1 MLLHRQIWAA
11 IDALAASRGLTTSGL
26 AKRAGLDPTAFN
38 RSKRATPDGRLR
50 WPGTE
55 SLAKAL
61 DAAGATFEEFAGLV
75 SGRGGGRPRRLPL
88 LGLSAAS
95 IRRFDA
101 AGRPLGGGWDEIA
114 FPGLDDDSAYALEIQ
129 GSECLPLYRDGDVIV
144 VSPAAAVRRGDRIVT
159 GLRTGD
165 LSVGVLKRRTAN
177 TLEIGA
183 LGARGEDRVFSLAD
197 IAWTARIVW
206 ASQ

>member
-11 IDALAASRGLTTSGL
+11 IDALAASRGITTSGL

-38 RSKRATPDGRLR
+38 RSKRAAPDGRLR

-61 DAAGATFEEFAGLV
+61 QAAGASFDEFAALV
-75 SGRGGGRPRRLPL
+75 SGRERPRGLPF

-95 IRRFDA
+95 IHRFDA
-101 AGRPLGGGWDEIA
+101 AGRPGGIGWDEIA
-114 FPGLDDDSAYALEIQ
+114 FPALDDEFAYGLEIQ
-129 GSECLPLYRDGDVIV
+129 GGEFLPLYRDGDVIV
-144 VSPAAAVRRGDRIVT
+144 VSPAAAVRRGDRVVT
-159 GLRTGD
+159 GLRTGG
-165 LSVGVLKRRTAN
+165 LELGVLKRQTAR
-177 TLEIGA
+177 TLE
-183 LGARGEDRVFSLAD
+183 LGAFGAEGQDRILALAD
-197 IAWTARIVW
+197 IAWTARIMW